1 MPFIESPARALAQ
14 IRTTLLVAAA
24 VIVLAFVFI
33 HRITSKM
40 PDFAVYWTAANR
52 ASHAEPLYRVEDG
65 HYQFKYLPA
74 FAILTIPLGA
84 VSLEIAKA
92 AWFVTSVTLL
102 VLLLG
107 SSLQLMPER
116 RRPTSVLVTLTV
128 LVMVKFYG
136 HELVLGQ
143 MNALFGVIATAA
155 ALAAVNGREAMTGAL
170 IALAIVVKPYAV
182 VFLPWLVA
190 RRRLTSVTVSL
201 LGCAVVVCLPSVVYG
216 VQGTMQLHEDWWTTV
231 TSSTAPNLTNAD
243 NVSIAAMWAK
253 WIGAGRMATVLSA
266 LTSLTALAVAAMVFA
281 RGTSLRA
288 PEALECALLLTL
300 IPLLSPQG
308 WDYVFLI
315 STPAI
320 MLLVNYDDR
329 LPLGARV
336 LTRAALV
343 TIGLSLY
350 DLMGRSA
357 YGVFM
362 SLSVITVCFF
372 IVVGALYALRARA
385 VA

>member
-1 MPFIESPARALAQ
+1 
-14 IRTTLLVAAA
+14 VAVA
-24 VIVLAFVFI
+24 VIMLAFIFI

-52 ASHAEPLYRVEDG
+52 AGHAAPLYRVEDG

-84 VSLEIAKA
+84 VPLATAKTI
-92 AWFVTSVTLL
+92 WFLTSVTLL
-102 VLLLG
+102 VVLLA
-107 SSLQLMPER
+107 SSLKLLPER
-116 RRPTSVLVTLTV
+116 RRRTSVLVMLTV
-128 LVMVKFYG
+128 LVMAKFYG

-143 MNALFGVIATAA
+143 MNALFAVVTTMA
-155 ALAAVNGREAMTGAL
+155 ALAAVNGREVMTGAF

-182 VFLPWLVA
+182 LFLPWLVA
-190 RRRLTSVTVSL
+190 RRGLTSLTIVL

-216 VQGTMQLHEDWWTTV
+216 VEGTIQLHEDWWATV

-253 WIGAGRMATVLSA
+253 WLGAGRTATILSA
-266 LTSLTALAVAAMVFA
+266 LSSFTVLGVAAMVFA
-281 RGTSLRA
+281 RRIGLRT

-329 LPLGARV
+329 LPRGARV
-336 LTRAALV
+336 FSRVALV

-362 SLSVITVCFF
+362 SLSLITVCFF
-372 IVVGALYALRARA
+372 VVVGALYALRTRA

>member
-1 MPFIESPARALAQ
+1 LTATVLI
-14 IRTTLLVAAA
+14 AA
-24 VIVLAFVFI
+24 VAIGVAFVFVTKAS
-33 HRITSKM
+33 RKM

-74 FAILTIPLGA
+74 FAILTIPLSA
-84 VSLEIAKA
+84 VSLETAKA
-92 AWFVTSVTLL
+92 AWFVASVTLL

-107 SSLQLMPER
+107 SSLKLMPER
-116 RRPTSVLVTLTV
+116 RRPTSVLVTLTL
-128 LVMVKFYG
+128 LVMAKFYG

-143 MNALFGVIATAA
+143 MNSLFGVIATAA
-155 ALAAVNGREAMTGAL
+155 TLAAVNGREAMSGAL

-182 VFLPWLVA
+182 LFLPWLVA
-190 RRRLTSVTVSL
+190 RRRRTSVAVAL
-201 LGCAVVVCLPSVVYG
+201 LGCALVVCLPCVFYG
-216 VQGTMQLHEDWWTTV
+216 VQGTLQLHENWWATV

-266 LTSLTALAVAAMVFA
+266 LTSLTAVAVAAMVFA

-320 MLLVNYDDR
+320 MLLLNYEDKLPRAAR
-329 LPLGARV
+329 L
-336 LTRAALV
+336 LTGAALV

-357 YGVFM
+357 YAVFM

-385 VA
+385 IA